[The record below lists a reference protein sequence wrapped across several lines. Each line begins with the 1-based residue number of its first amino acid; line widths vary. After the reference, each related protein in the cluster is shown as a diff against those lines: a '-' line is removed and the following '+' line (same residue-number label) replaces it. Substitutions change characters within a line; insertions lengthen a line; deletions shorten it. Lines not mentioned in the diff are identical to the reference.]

1 MRHAGTLP
9 SNWGM
14 LPAWPQLRAL
24 ALRGTGLSGPLPRN
38 WAVENGFPLLMLL
51 DLGRN
56 RLAGT
61 LPDTWGA
68 CGALCFEYL
77 HYMCARTHRCVLSCT
92 PVRLCRDAAGTYVIK
107 PVFVRPAF
115 RVSLLLFFG

>member
-1 MRHAGTLP
+1 
-9 SNWGM
+9 M

-24 ALRGTGLSGPLPRN
+24 TLRGTGLGGPLPRN

-77 HYMCARTHRCVLSCT
+77 HYMCARAHR
-92 PVRLCRDAAGTYVIK
+92 
-107 PVFVRPAF
+107 
-115 RVSLLLFFG
+115 

>member
-1 MRHAGTLP
+1 
-9 SNWGM
+9 M

-24 ALRGTGLSGPLPRN
+24 ALRGTGLGGPLPRN

-77 HYMCARTHRCVLSCT
+77 HYMCAPRTVLRCST
-92 PVRLCRDAAGTYVIK
+92 PPSGCSRMQPGHMMS
-107 PVFVRPAF
+107 
-115 RVSLLLFFG
+115 SLWLKFCLQECVAPCP